1 MAYATR
7 ADMASRF
14 GDNELIMLTDR
25 DRLGLIDNVVL
36 DQALLDASAEI
47 DGWGASRYSLPLA
60 NVPRVLVGA
69 CCDIAR
75 YRLAGNDVNESSIIL
90 RRFEDAQ
97 KLLKAI
103 SRGEVSF
110 GLPSTQTPVTRDDV
124 HIVGGVR
131 VFSRD
136 TLSDY

>member
-1 MAYATR
+1 MAYATQ

-14 GDNELIMLTDR
+14 GENELIMLTDR
-25 DRLGLIDNVVL
+25 DRVGVINNPVL

-47 DGWGASRYSLPLA
+47 DGWVASRYSLPLA
-60 NVPRVLVGA
+60 SVPRILTGA

-75 YRLAGNDVNESSIIL
+75 YRLAGNDVNETSPIL

-103 SRGEVSF
+103 SRGDVSLGF
-110 GLPSTQTPVTRDDV
+110 PSTQTPVTQDGV
-124 HIVGGVR
+124 HVVGGVR

-136 TLSDY
+136 TLADY